1 VHSLATGCEMKFLTC
16 LLSTCCLTLLT
27 MACGA
32 PGATKATFTTAVAGP
47 LAIGSLV
54 PNSAPTNS
62 VPFTMVVN
70 GTNFNTGAQVFWNN
84 APQSTVFVN
93 SSQLL
98 VSVTATD
105 MSFPGSA
112 AVYVRSNGTN
122 SNTVEFSVTF

>member
-1 VHSLATGCEMKFLTC
+1 MKRLRSLVSICYLIVLLGACGSPAATKPTLTTGITGALAIASLA
-16 LLSTCCLTLLT
+16 
-27 MACGA
+27 
-32 PGATKATFTTAVAGP
+32 
-47 LAIGSLV
+47 

-70 GTNFNTGAQVFWNN
+70 GANFSTGAQAFWNN

-93 SSQLL
+93 TNELL
-98 VSVTATD
+98 VSVTGTD

-112 AVYVRSNGTN
+112 QVYVRSNGVN